1 MLAEIGETEL
11 DHLDRLFAPVGLDV
25 GADAPEE
32 IAAAVVAQVVAVF
45 ADRAGGHL
53 RDRPGPIHRREP
65 APVAEAVS

>member
-11 DHLDRLFAPVGLDV
+11 DHLDRLYGPVGLDI

-32 IAAAVVAQVVAVF
+32 IATAVVGQVVAVF

-65 APVAEAVS
+65 APVSEAVS